1 MDLMNWTTSWTR
13 GFWRFARG
21 RVVRV
26 AALVLVAVAG
36 ACLGIALAGPVK
48 TNVGPVEIGMSAE
61 PSWVGETVVDVH
73 PLGTLLFDT
82 HNAPV
87 ALRITL
93 ENINPARAGAML
105 EDPRLSDQFPALLEK
120 ELREGV
126 KTLVL
131 RAVLCGLAGA
141 LVVSLIVFRRPR
153 AALTGLL
160 AAAVALAGTGAAIAV
175 TFRPD
180 SVVEPK
186 YTGLL
191 AGAPSLVGDA
201 ESIVTRFE
209 SYRAQLA
216 KLVNNVSQLYDTVS
230 SLPVYDSDPTS
241 IRVLHVS
248 DIHLSPIAWN
258 LIRSV
263 TNQFKIDMIVD
274 TGDLTDH
281 GTRPE
286 DKFVEE
292 IGKLGVPYVFVRG
305 NHDSKATQ
313 RAVTRQKGAVVLD
326 DSVRTVAGL
335 RVYGLGDPR
344 FTPDKS
350 VPVDSDSESLA
361 TLGRVYATRLS
372 RAFEPVDLVA
382 VHDPTIA
389 RAFSGAVPMVL
400 AGHSHERSTE
410 LLPSGTRL
418 LVQGSTGGA
427 GLRALEHDEPTP
439 VAASVLY
446 FDRKTHRLRAWDDI
460 TLGGLGEQSVQI
472 ERHVETEP
480 GRTISP
486 GPTVTPSSTGATIG
500 ATTPSAGTPLWHQ
513 GQKSPMLQRS
523 PAEDGNG
530 TG

>member
-1 MDLMNWTTSWTR
+1 MDLRNRTR
-13 GFWRFARG
+13 WLRRFAKELVRG
-21 RVVRV
+21 VTVVVV
-26 AALVLVAVAG
+26 AIASAW
-36 ACLGIALAGPVK
+36 LGIMLGGAVHA
-48 TNVGPVEIGMSAE
+48 NVGPVEIGMSAE
-61 PSWVGETVVDVH
+61 PSWAGETVLDAH
-73 PLGTLLFDT
+73 PFGTLLFDT

-87 ALRITL
+87 GLRITL
-93 ENINPARAGAML
+93 ENINPARVSTLL
-105 EDPRLSDQFPALLEK
+105 EDPRLSARLPVMMER

-131 RAVLCGLAGA
+131 RALVCGLAGA
-141 LVVSLIVFRRPR
+141 LIGSLIVFRRPGP
-153 AALTGLL
+153 ALAGLL
-160 AAAVALAGTGAAIAV
+160 SAAVVIAGTGAAVAL
-175 TFRPD
+175 TFRPK

-201 ESIVTRFE
+201 ESIVTKFE

-230 SLPVYDSDPTS
+230 ALPLYDSDPAS

-248 DIHLSPIAWN
+248 DIHLNPIAWN
-258 LIRSV
+258 LIHSL
-263 TNQFKIDMIVD
+263 TAQFKIDAIVD

-281 GTRPE
+281 GTGPE
-286 DKFVEE
+286 DKFAEE
-292 IGKLGVPYVFVRG
+292 IGRFGLPYVFVRG
-305 NHDSKATQ
+305 NHDSGSTQKAV
-313 RAVTRQKGAVVLD
+313 AKQKGAIVLD
-326 DSVRTVAGL
+326 DTVKTVAGL
-335 RVYGLGDPR
+335 RIYGLGDPR

-350 VPVDSDSESLA
+350 VAVDTDLDSLA
-361 TLGRVYATRLS
+361 ATGRTHATRL
-372 RAFEPVDLVA
+372 ALDPKPVDLVA

-389 RAFSGAVPMVL
+389 RQFSGMTPMIL

-418 LVQGSTGGA
+418 FVQGSTGGA

-472 ERHVETEP
+472 ERHVETAP

-486 GPTVTPSSTGATIG
+486 GPTVSPSPTGSTT
-500 ATTPSAGTPLWHQ
+500 GTA
-513 GQKSPMLQRS
+513 SP
-523 PAEDGNG
+523 
-530 TG
+530 

>member
-1 MDLMNWTTSWTR
+1 MNVTDWTQALR
-13 GFWRFARG
+13 RAAAGRIARAIA
-21 RVVRV
+21 V
-26 AALVLVAVAG
+26 VLVALCG
-36 ACLGIALAGPVK
+36 AWLGIALGGPVHAA
-48 TNVGPVEIGMSAE
+48 VGPVEIGMSAE
-61 PSWVGETVVDVH
+61 PSWAGETVVDAH

-87 ALRITL
+87 GLRITL
-93 ENINPARAGAML
+93 ENINPARAGAL
-105 EDPRLSDQFPALLEK
+105 LDDPRISGQFPALLEK

-126 KTLVL
+126 KTLIL
-131 RAVLCGLAGA
+131 RAALCGLAGA
-141 LVVSLIVFRRPR
+141 LVAALIVFRRPGP
-153 AALTGLL
+153 ALASLL
-160 AAAVALAGTGAAIAV
+160 SATVMIAGTGAAVAV
-175 TFRPD
+175 TFRPN

-201 ESIVTRFE
+201 ESIVTKFE
-209 SYRAQLA
+209 SYRVQLA
-216 KLVNNVSQLYDTVS
+216 KLVNNVSQLYDAVS
-230 SLPVYDSDPTS
+230 TLPVYDSDPES

-248 DIHLSPIAWN
+248 DIHLNLIAWN
-258 LIRSV
+258 LIHSI
-263 TNQFKIDMIVD
+263 TAQFKIDLIVD

-281 GTRPE
+281 GTGPE
-286 DKFVEE
+286 DKFVKEVSSF
-292 IGKLGVPYVFVRG
+292 GVPYVFVRG

-313 RAVTRQKGAVVLD
+313 RAVGKQKGAVVLD
-326 DSVRTVAGL
+326 DSAETVAGL
-335 RVYGLGDPR
+335 RIYGLGDPR

-350 VPVDSDSESLA
+350 VVVDSDPESLTA
-361 TLGRVYATRLS
+361 LGRAHATRLGQ
-372 RAFEPVDLVA
+372 AFEPVDLVA

-389 RAFSGAVPMVL
+389 RAFSGAAPMVL

-472 ERHVETEP
+472 ERHVETDP

-486 GPTVTPSSTGATIG
+486 GPTGAPSPTGSPSGT
-500 ATTPSAGTPLWHQ
+500 TTP
-513 GQKSPMLQRS
+513 
-523 PAEDGNG
+523 
-530 TG
+530 

>member
-1 MDLMNWTTSWTR
+1 MDITAWVQRLR
-13 GFWRFARG
+13 RFATG
-21 RVVRV
+21 RTIRALAVVVV
-26 AALVLVAVAG
+26 ATGG
-36 ACLGIALAGPVK
+36 AWLGIMLGGTVRA
-48 TNVGPVEIGMSAE
+48 NVGPVEVGMSAE
-61 PSWVGETVVDVH
+61 PSWTGETVVDAH

-82 HNAPV
+82 HDAPV
-87 ALRITL
+87 GLRITL
-93 ENINPARAGAML
+93 QNINTARAGMLL
-105 EDPRLSDQFPALLEK
+105 EDPKFADQIPALLEK
-120 ELREGV
+120 ELLEGV
-126 KTLVL
+126 KTLIL

-141 LVVSLIVFRRPR
+141 LLTSLIVFHRPGP
-153 AALTGLL
+153 ALAGLL
-160 AAAVALAGTGAAIAV
+160 SAAVLIAGTGAAVAL
-175 TFRPD
+175 TFRPN

-216 KLVNNVSQLYDTVS
+216 KLVNNVSQLYDAVS
-230 SLPVYDSDPTS
+230 ALPVYDSDPES

-258 LIRSV
+258 LMHSV
-263 TNQFKIDMIVD
+263 TKQFKVDVIVD

-281 GTRPE
+281 GTGPE
-286 DKFVEE
+286 DRFVQE
-292 IGKLGVPYVFVRG
+292 IGSFDVPYVFVKG

-313 RAVTRQKGAVVLD
+313 RAVSKQKNAVVLD
-326 DSVRTVAGL
+326 DSVKKVAGL
-335 RVYGLGDPR
+335 RIYGLADPR

-350 VPVDSDSESLA
+350 VSVDSDPESLA
-361 TLGRVYATRLS
+361 ALGRAHATRLGQV
-372 RAFEPVDLVA
+372 FKPVDLVA
-382 VHDPTIA
+382 VHDPSIA
-389 RAFSGAVPMVL
+389 REFSGTVPMIL
-400 AGHSHERSTE
+400 SGHTHERSTE
-410 LLPSGTRL
+410 LLPSGTRI

-472 ERHVETEP
+472 ERHVETDP

-486 GPTVTPSSTGATIG
+486 GPATAPSPTGSADGTMTP
-500 ATTPSAGTPLWHQ
+500 
-513 GQKSPMLQRS
+513 
-523 PAEDGNG
+523 
-530 TG
+530 

>member
-1 MDLMNWTTSWTR
+1 MDITHWTQR
-13 GFWRFARG
+13 LRRFATG
-21 RVVRV
+21 RTVRTLTVVV
-26 AALVLVAVAG
+26 IAAGG
-36 ACLGIALAGPVK
+36 AWLGIALGGTVHA
-48 TNVGPVEIGMSAE
+48 NVGPVEVGMTAK
-61 PSWVGETVVDVH
+61 PSWSGETVVDAH

-82 HNAPV
+82 HNAPIG
-87 ALRITL
+87 LRITL
-93 ENINPARAGAML
+93 ENINTDRAGVLL
-105 EDPRLSDQFPALLEK
+105 EDSRFSDQLPALLEK

-126 KTLVL
+126 KTLIL
-131 RAVLCGLAGA
+131 RAALCGLAGA
-141 LVVSLIVFRRPR
+141 LLTSLIVFRRP
-153 AALTGLL
+153 GP
-160 AAAVALAGTGAAIAV
+160 ALAGLLSAAVLIAGTGVAALL
-175 TFRPD
+175 TFRPN

-209 SYRAQLA
+209 SYRVQLA

-230 SLPVYDSDPTS
+230 ALPVYDSDPES

-258 LIRSV
+258 LMHSV
-263 TNQFKIDMIVD
+263 TKQFKIDAIVD

-281 GTRPE
+281 GTGPE
-286 DKFVEE
+286 DRFVEE
-292 IGKLGVPYVFVRG
+292 ISSFDVPYVFVRG

-313 RAVTRQKGAVVLD
+313 RAVDKEKNAVVLD
-326 DSVRTVAGL
+326 DSVKSVAGL
-335 RVYGLGDPR
+335 RIYGLGDPR

-350 VPVDSDSESLA
+350 VDVDSDPTSLTA
-361 TLGRVYATRLS
+361 LGHAHATRLGQ
-372 RAFEPVDLVA
+372 AFKPVDLVA
-382 VHDPTIA
+382 VHDPSIA
-389 RAFSGAVPMVL
+389 REFSGAVPMIL
-400 AGHSHERSTE
+400 SGHTHARSTE

-472 ERHVETEP
+472 ERHVETDP

-486 GPTVTPSSTGATIG
+486 GPTSAPSPTGSFSG
-500 ATTPSAGTPLWHQ
+500 TT
-513 GQKSPMLQRS
+513 SP
-523 PAEDGNG
+523 
-530 TG
+530 

>member
-1 MDLMNWTTSWTR
+1 MNLADWTESAR
-13 GFWRFARG
+13 RFAKG
-21 RVVRV
+21 RIVRV
-26 AALVLVAVAG
+26 TAIVAVAVAG
-36 ACLGIALAGPVK
+36 AWIGIMLGGAIR
-48 TNVGPVEIGMSAE
+48 TNVGPVELGMRAE
-61 PSWVGETVVDVH
+61 PSWAGETVVDAH
-73 PLGTLLFDT
+73 PFGTLLFDT

-87 ALRITL
+87 NLRITL
-93 ENINPARAGAML
+93 ENINPDRAKAILLDARFS
-105 EDPRLSDQFPALLEK
+105 DRLPALLEK
-120 ELREGV
+120 ELGDGV
-126 KTLVL
+126 RTLIL
-131 RAVLCGLAGA
+131 RAVLCGLAGGLIA
-141 LVVSLIVFRRPR
+141 TLIVFRRPG
-153 AALTGLL
+153 A
-160 AAAVALAGTGAAIAV
+160 ALAGLLSVAVLIAGTGGAIAL

-191 AGAPSLVGDA
+191 TGAPSLVGNA
-201 ESIVTRFE
+201 ASIVTKFE
-209 SYRAQLA
+209 SYRVQLA

-230 SLPVYDSDPTS
+230 VLPVYDADPTS

-258 LIRSV
+258 LIRSI
-263 TNQFKIDMIVD
+263 TTQFKIDAIVD

-281 GTRPE
+281 GTSPE

-292 IGKLGVPYVFVRG
+292 IGTLGVPYVFVRG

-313 RAVTRQKGAVVLD
+313 RAVARQRGAVVLD
-326 DSVRTVAGL
+326 DSAKTVAGL
-335 RVYGLGDPR
+335 RIYGLGDPR

-350 VPVDSDSESLA
+350 VAVDSDLESLSA
-361 TLGRVYATRLS
+361 LGHTQALKLAQS
-372 RAFEPVDLVA
+372 RKRIDLVA
-382 VHDPTIA
+382 VHDPTVA
-389 RAFSGAVPMVL
+389 KAFSGAAPMVL
-400 AGHSHERSTE
+400 AGHSHERSSE

-472 ERHVETEP
+472 ERHVEADP

-486 GPTVTPSSTGATIG
+486 VPTIAPSPTGSISGTVTP
-500 ATTPSAGTPLWHQ
+500 
-513 GQKSPMLQRS
+513 
-523 PAEDGNG
+523 
-530 TG
+530 

>member
-1 MDLMNWTTSWTR
+1 MDFTDWTQRLRRLAT
-13 GFWRFARG
+13 G
-21 RVVRV
+21 RASRAV
-26 AALVLVAVAG
+26 AVLLVAVGG
-36 ACLGIALAGPVK
+36 AWLGIMLGGPVRAA
-48 TNVGPVEIGMSAE
+48 VGPVEIGMSAE
-61 PSWVGETVVDVH
+61 PSWAGETVVDAH

-87 ALRITL
+87 GLRITL
-93 ENINPARAGAML
+93 ENINPARASALL
-105 EDPRLSDQFPALLEK
+105 EDPRFSDQLPALLEK
-120 ELREGV
+120 ELSEGV
-126 KTLVL
+126 RTLIL
-131 RAVLCGLAGA
+131 RAALCGLAGA
-141 LVVSLIVFRRPR
+141 LIASLIVFHRPGP
-153 AALTGLL
+153 ALAGLL
-160 AAAVALAGTGAAIAV
+160 SAAVLMTGTGAAIAL

-201 ESIVTRFE
+201 ESIVTKFE
-209 SYRAQLA
+209 SYRVQLA

-230 SLPVYDSDPTS
+230 ALPVYDSDPAS

-258 LIRSV
+258 LMHSV
-263 TNQFKIDMIVD
+263 TAQFKIDAIVD

-281 GTRPE
+281 GTGPE

-292 IGKLGVPYVFVRG
+292 IDSFGVPYVFVRG

-313 RAVTRQKGAVVLD
+313 RAVARQKGAVVLD
-326 DSVRTVAGL
+326 DSAKTVAGL
-335 RVYGLGDPR
+335 RIYGLGDPR

-350 VPVDSDSESLA
+350 VAVDSDPESLA
-361 TLGRVYATRLS
+361 ALGRAHATRLGQ
-372 RAFEPVDLVA
+372 AFKPVDLVA

-389 RAFSGAVPMVL
+389 RAFSGAAPMIL
-400 AGHSHERSTE
+400 TGHSHERSTE

-446 FDRKTHRLRAWDDI
+446 FDRKTHRLQAWDDI

-486 GPTVTPSSTGATIG
+486 GPTSVPSPTGSASG
-500 ATTPSAGTPLWHQ
+500 TT
-513 GQKSPMLQRS
+513 SP
-523 PAEDGNG
+523 
-530 TG
+530 